1 MNHEQHIDLPEFLRG
16 IKPYSALD
24 DNAFGRLVE
33 SARLVHVDRGGTLFD
48 QGDSCRGVHVVC
60 TGRIKLSFYSQH
72 GAEKVVG
79 IVSAGQ
85 GIGEAS
91 MSIGKSHQL
100 HAKALSD
107 ATLVFLPQ
115 HILIECV
122 ESDRNFAY
130 HMMKRIAE
138 KFHSLLVDIENA
150 SLLSGAERIVDFLIR
165 EIDLCPSEDQA
176 AIIELSL
183 PKSII
188 ASQLNLTQ
196 EHFSRLLR
204 QLSEHGMI
212 IVDGRQISV
221 PDVGRLRRYRDSGA
235 GHCVNRGTR
244 STGRG
249 RADWGRLAA
258 A

>member
-16 IKPYSALD
+16 IEPYSALD

-60 TGRIKLSFYSQH
+60 AGRIKLSFCSQH

-91 MSIGKSHQL
+91 VSIGKSHQL

-122 ESDRNFAY
+122 ESDRNFAF

-138 KFHSLLVDIENA
+138 KFHNLLVEVESS
-150 SLLSGAERIVDFLIR
+150 SLLSGAERVVDYLIR
-165 EIDLCPSEDQA
+165 QIDSCSADGA
-176 AIIELSL
+176 GAVIELSL

-188 ASQLNLTQ
+188 ASQLSLTQ

-212 IVDGRQISV
+212 VVDGRQISI